1 MTYGLLGQEKNTT
14 TTGKKNLK
22 NLKKVRNSKT
32 NPNPKTE
39 RAPPQKKYL
48 KKNYLYI
55 IRENYEVLKQ

>member
-39 RAPPQKKYL
+39 RAPPKKIL
-48 KKNYLYI
+48 KEKLPIYNKRKL
-55 IRENYEVLKQ
+55 